1 MALFCSSLIL
11 CFPFMFLTYCM
22 SDFEINIIIVI
33 IVVVFVVADYVWE

>member
-1 MALFCSSLIL
+1 
-11 CFPFMFLTYCM
+11 M